1 METVE
6 GWLTYRVMWQQ
17 ILSPRAVEV
26 LEPVAGHP
34 GEKASQR
41 TMTLVT
47 CHPRWSSS
55 ERLVV
60 GAQLVERRG
69 AAAGPPAAIA

>member
-1 METVE
+1 M
-6 GWLTYRVMWQQ
+6 L
-17 ILSPRAVEV
+17 A
-26 LEPVAGHP
+26 PVAGHP

-47 CHPRWSSS
+47 CNPRWGSS

-60 GAQLVERRG
+60 GAQLVEQRA
-69 AAAGPPAAIA
+69 AAAGPPAALG